1 MEDTI
6 LQSNGNLASDMDG
19 DTVMLSIE
27 SGKYYNLGK
36 VGGRIWELATSPII
50 VSQIVDTLV
59 SEYSIERVQCE
70 QQVVNFVTTLYKE
83 NLIQLETEV
92 RG

>member
-1 MEDTI
+1 
-6 LQSNGNLASDMDG
+6 MDG

-70 QQVVNFVTTLYKE
+70 QQVVQFVTTLYKE